1 MEDINHNAASGNISV
16 YMAMS
21 NACAIEFGRIRMP
34 KADRHLDLYDYY
46 DGKDNHVLTI

>member
-34 KADRHLDLYDYY
+34 KSRSSSRTYMITMTE
-46 DGKDNHVLTI
+46 KITTC